1 MADKHCARCER
12 LDRENRQLKEKIRNL
27 ERRIRIAH
35 RMANYGLW
43 KVAEI
48 HGAAHQRLDRTGN
61 PPLEWQR
68 AKGWDQA
75 AHIGMQHLGNVKNAL
90 EVG

>member
-1 MADKHCARCER
+1 MANNCRNCECLERDNER
-12 LDRENRQLKEKIRNL
+12 LRKQVTDL

-43 KVAEI
+43 KLDHI
-48 HGAAHQRLDRTGN
+48 HDAAHERIDRTGV
-61 PPLEWQR
+61 PPLRWQR
-68 AKGWDQA
+68 ATGWDQA
-75 AHIGMQHLGNVKNAL
+75 AHVGLQHLGNVKTAL